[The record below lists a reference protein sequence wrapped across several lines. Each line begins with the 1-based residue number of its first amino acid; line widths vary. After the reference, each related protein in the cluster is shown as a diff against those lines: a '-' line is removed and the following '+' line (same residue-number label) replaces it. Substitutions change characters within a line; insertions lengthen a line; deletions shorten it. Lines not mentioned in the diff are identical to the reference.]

1 MRSNKAALAAQIQ
14 ALQAQLEAEDEP
26 GVYEEPNGFWRIVLR
41 DPSGRQ
47 SSRRR
52 APDGSRLA
60 SREQAVI
67 AKGQWE
73 TALASGAVVIG

>member
-14 ALQAQLEAEDEP
+14 ALQARLEAADEP

-41 DPSGRQ
+41 NPNGRQ
-47 SSRRR
+47 TSRRR

-60 SREQAVI
+60 SRQQAAI
-67 AKGQWE
+67 AKGRWE
-73 TALASGAVVIG
+73 PPSPRGRS